1 MSVTALA
8 SQALL
13 VSQADMLSDQ
23 ATSASLLSLATTL
36 NNLSLEI
43 ENITI
48 GSGGGYDMSPTE
60 FYSYISTWSS
70 MLLTAA
76 EIISSKETTIIAN
89 NTTIIANNTT
99 TISNAVI
106 NPITRQKI
114 TNFTGSINDTVLTV
128 TATSGE
134 NVLPGMIIS
143 GQDVTPN
150 TKILS
155 QVSGSGKEGTYIV
168 DTAQTISNR
177 QITGAV
183 TLTSEGIAYSLGQAE
198 QHHLKMK
205 ELASG
210 IGIRNVTPY
219 DTFSLISIYHLLVEQ
234 GKVLDTEGIVDP
246 DKQQQAISKIL
257 EFNNILKTFR
267 EF

>member
-1 MSVTALA
+1 LPPPGQAALYSSEQTESIPSEGGTVTARDIEFDYSEHLDRIVTALER
-8 SQALL
+8 
-13 VSQADMLSDQ
+13 
-23 ATSASLLSLATTL
+23 LA
-36 NNLSLEI
+36 I
-43 ENITI
+43 
-48 GSGGGYDMSPTE
+48 
-60 FYSYISTWSS
+60 
-70 MLLTAA
+70 
-76 EIISSKETTIIAN
+76 

-128 TATSGE
+128 SATSGE

-143 GQDVTPN
+143 GQDITPN
-150 TKILS
+150 TKIVS
-155 QVSGSGKEGTYIV
+155 QISGSGKEGTYIV

-177 QITGAV
+177 QITGTV

-246 DKQQQAISKIL
+246 DKQKQAISKIL

>member
-1 MSVTALA
+1 MIELPEVSPPPGQADLYSSEQTTSIPDAGGDVTARDIEFDYSEHLDRIVTALER
-8 SQALL
+8 
-13 VSQADMLSDQ
+13 
-23 ATSASLLSLATTL
+23 LA
-36 NNLSLEI
+36 I
-43 ENITI
+43 
-48 GSGGGYDMSPTE
+48 
-60 FYSYISTWSS
+60 
-70 MLLTAA
+70 
-76 EIISSKETTIIAN
+76 

-99 TISNAVI
+99 TISNAVV
-106 NPITRQKI
+106 NPITRQKT

-128 TATSGE
+128 SATSGE

-143 GQDVTPN
+143 GQDITPN
-150 TKILS
+150 TKIVS
-155 QVSGSGKEGTYIV
+155 QISGSGKEGTYIV

-177 QITGAV
+177 QITGTV

-246 DKQQQAISKIL
+246 DKQKQAISKIL